1 MALKVLTRQA
11 SEYSERTG
19 EPFEDALKT
28 VLDTEAGRQLKEL
41 MEGPHRHESARQ
53 WQENLPQQRAVTRR
67 RLLEV
72 PTRGTA
78 LVR

>member
-1 MALKVLTRQA
+1 VALEVLTRQA
-11 SEYSERTG
+11 CEYSTCTG

-28 VLDTEAGRQLKEL
+28 VLETEAGRQLKKL
-41 MEGPHRHESARQ
+41 MEGPHRHESARH
-53 WQENLPQQRAVTRR
+53 WQENLPRQRARAR
-67 RLLEV
+67 DIEI